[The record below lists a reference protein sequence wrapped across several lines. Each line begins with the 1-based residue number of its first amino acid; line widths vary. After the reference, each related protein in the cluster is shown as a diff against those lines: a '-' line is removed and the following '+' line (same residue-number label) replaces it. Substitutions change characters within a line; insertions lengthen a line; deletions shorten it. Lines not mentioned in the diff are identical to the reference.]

1 MTNVDAGVRER
12 ERVAALHR
20 YDVLDTPA
28 EEAFDRITR
37 LAKNL
42 LHMAIVTVSFID
54 SHRQWFKSRQGLAS
68 TEALRDTAFFGEV
81 IKQDEAFIVEDAL
94 NDFLDGKPIRQP
106 RTVARGCIIQFEGGE
121 GPDAARVSYAR
132 EVAPTSDRAELG
144 AEAAVSVP
152 DFSE

>member
-37 LAKNL
+37 IAHNL
-42 LHMAIVTVSFID
+42 LHMAIVTVTFID

-68 TEALRDTAFFGEV
+68 TETLRDTAFFGEV
-81 IKQDEAFIVEDAL
+81 IRQDETFLLASTRYGIAASRMAQSILSLPTPL
-94 NDFLDGKPIRQP
+94 NSSWTEI
-106 RTVARGCIIQFEGGE
+106 
-121 GPDAARVSYAR
+121 
-132 EVAPTSDRAELG
+132 VAPKRILAFRRRQSHR
-144 AEAAVSVP
+144 
-152 DFSE
+152 